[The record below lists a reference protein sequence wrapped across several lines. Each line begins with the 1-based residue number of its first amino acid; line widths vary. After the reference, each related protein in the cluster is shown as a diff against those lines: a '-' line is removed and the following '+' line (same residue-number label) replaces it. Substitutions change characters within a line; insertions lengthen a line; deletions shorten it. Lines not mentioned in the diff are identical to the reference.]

1 MVTSTPFVWT
11 HANKGSAPS
20 TAMVITLEGP
30 LSNPIIRNQNNDV
43 WLQYLG
49 TIASGEAVVLDTRY
63 FTCLQGDEN
72 MISIVKHGGD
82 AYWMILEAGNN
93 SMELESDTIGGRV
106 KLEYY
111 PAFY

>member
-1 MVTSTPFVWT
+1 M
-11 HANKGSAPS
+11 
-20 TAMVITLEGP
+20 TLEGP
-30 LSNPIIRNQNNDV
+30 LSNSILKNQNNGV

-49 TIASGEAVVLDTRY
+49 TIASGETVVLDTRY

-93 SMELESDTIGGRV
+93 SIEFETDTIGGRV
-106 KLEYY
+106 TLEYY